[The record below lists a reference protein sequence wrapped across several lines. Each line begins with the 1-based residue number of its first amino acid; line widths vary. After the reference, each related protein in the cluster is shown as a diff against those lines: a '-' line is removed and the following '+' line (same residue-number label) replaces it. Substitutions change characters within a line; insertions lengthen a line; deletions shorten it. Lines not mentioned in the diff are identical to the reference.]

1 MNIHNLSL
9 HTRVIINHVLDGD
22 IFHKHITVTCS
33 VTFPTTYKELYLQ
46 LNTNNTE
53 IYPHIV
59 VQWYYM
65 VSFGL
70 SSIYWVKYQNLG
82 PYFTYFTKVIKIHNK
97 GDIIFIIMM
106 TLEMLIHFPCKVLI
120 VSGDNN
126 PQRQLKLLVLDKRVD
141 LKVLPI

>member
-1 MNIHNLSL
+1 
-9 HTRVIINHVLDGD
+9 
-22 IFHKHITVTCS
+22 
-33 VTFPTTYKELYLQ
+33 
-46 LNTNNTE
+46 
-53 IYPHIV
+53 
-59 VQWYYM
+59 M

-141 LKVLPI
+141 LKVLPIQTCHDCFDTYCKGIYIALVLNLKPHCIFNYDTMNHSNDTMKDCKRMISG